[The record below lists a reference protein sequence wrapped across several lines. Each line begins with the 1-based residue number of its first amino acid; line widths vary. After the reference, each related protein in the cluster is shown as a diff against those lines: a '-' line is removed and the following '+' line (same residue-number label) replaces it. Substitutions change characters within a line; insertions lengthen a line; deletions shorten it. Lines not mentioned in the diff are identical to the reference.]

1 MGKFNTMKKL
11 LIPVDFS
18 VTSEAAVDFGLQL
31 ASAFGYEVMLH
42 HALSMVKDD
51 ERYYR
56 DSDDRLQQDVLD
68 EKLTEKMEAKMDKLL
83 QQWDVQGLTIS
94 NHLTKGALLDDLK
107 ELVKAHNVDLVV
119 MGTRGATG
127 LKELFVGSN
136 TEKIVRHMHCPVIAV
151 HSSVRVAN
159 VKRILVPVDLDHFT
173 PSFLMEIADL
183 QRLFRADVEFT
194 WVKNPTHAESLELL
208 VEEFEN
214 VLKTYEVK
222 GTFSIINDAI
232 PHAGIL
238 TYADE
243 IEADMIA
250 MATHHRSGVAH
261 LFLGSVT
268 ENVLNHTHLPLWT
281 FSLNQAEEPIHLEN
295 FRKGSVVFV

>member
-1 MGKFNTMKKL
+1 MKKL
-11 LIPVDFS
+11 LIPIDFS
-18 VTSEAAVDFGLQL
+18 ETSEVALDFGLQL
-31 ASAFGYEVMLH
+31 ATTYGYEVMLH
-42 HALSMVKDD
+42 HALGMVKDD

-56 DSDDRLQQDVLD
+56 DSEDRLQQDVYD
-68 EKLTEKMEAKMDKLL
+68 EKLTEKIEAKMEKLL
-83 QQWDVQGLTIS
+83 LKRDTKNLSITK
-94 NHLTKGALLDDLK
+94 HLTKGALLDDLK
-107 ELVKAHNVDLVV
+107 DLVKTHGVDVVV

-136 TEKIVRHMHCPVIAV
+136 TEKIVRYMHCPVIAV
-151 HSSVRVAN
+151 HGQARVASI
-159 VKRILVPVDLDHFT
+159 KRILVPVDLDNLT
-173 PSFLMEIADL
+173 PSFLMEIAHL
-183 QRLFRADVEFT
+183 QRMFQAEVEFT
-194 WVKNPTHAESLELL
+194 WVQTPVHAESLDLL

-214 VLKTYEVK
+214 VLKTYDVK
-222 GTFSIINDAI
+222 GTFSIIKDAI

-281 FSLNQAEEPIHLEN
+281 FSLNRAEEPVHLEN
-295 FRKGSVVFV
+295 FSKGSVAFV